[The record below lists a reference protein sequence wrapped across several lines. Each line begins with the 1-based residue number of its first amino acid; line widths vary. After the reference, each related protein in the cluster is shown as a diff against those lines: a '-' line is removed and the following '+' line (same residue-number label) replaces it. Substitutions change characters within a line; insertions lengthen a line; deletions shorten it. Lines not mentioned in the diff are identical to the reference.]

1 MKLGELVENI
11 EVEDIPKIM
20 AEVRQQFRETIE
32 EELNENAIFKA
43 KVGGSGRITI
53 PTAEREALDI
63 EEGNLVRV
71 IVKPLNKKDE
81 SE

>member
-1 MKLGELVENI
+1 MKLGKLVENI

-20 AEVRQQFRETIE
+20 AEVRHQFRETIE

-53 PTAEREALDI
+53 PTAERESLDI
-63 EEGNLVRV
+63 DEGDLIRV
-71 IVKPLNKKDE
+71 IVKPLNKDDE

>member
-1 MKLGELVENI
+1 MKLGKLLENI
-11 EVEDIPKIM
+11 EVEDIPNIM

-63 EEGNLVRV
+63 DEGDLVRV
-71 IVKPLNKKDE
+71 IVKPLNKKDG

>member
-1 MKLGELVENI
+1 MKLGKLVENI

-20 AEVRQQFRETIE
+20 SEVRHQFRETIE

-53 PTAEREALDI
+53 PTAERESLDI
-63 EEGNLVRV
+63 DEGDLVRV
-71 IVKPLNKKDE
+71 IVKPLNKDDE
-81 SE
+81 LE